1 MTQAREGAFLWVDH
15 EGNPVSCVEKVQL
28 LRENDAELRQA
39 LQDAFEDGVLMGV
52 APQAMLQA
60 FQAML
65 SDLKNPLQGRSG
77 GEPS

>member
-52 APQAMLQA
+52 APQAMLQT

-65 SDLKNPLQGRSG
+65 LDLKNPLQGRSG

>member
-1 MTQAREGAFLWVDH
+1 MTTADTGAFAWVDH
-15 EGNPVSCVEKVQL
+15 EGNPVSCVEKVQI

-52 APQAMLQA
+52 TPQAMLQT

-65 SDLKNPLQGRSG
+65 SDLKSPFQGGVPEKES
-77 GEPS
+77 

>member
-1 MTQAREGAFLWVDH
+1 MTGAAAFAWVDH
-15 EGNPVSCVEKVQL
+15 EGNPVSCVEKVQI

-52 APQAMLQA
+52 TPQAMLQT

-65 SDLKNPLQGRSG
+65 SDLKSPFQRSVP
-77 GEPS
+77 EKES